1 MKKFN
6 SEPMSF
12 QSLFFAIYFICIATA
27 FFACGNE
34 SGAEVAATPIVSEV
48 ETSFELGKCTYELE
62 GISIYVKRENVDYVC
77 INSNWVRGKGD
88 AFPNL
93 SSSLD
98 IILTSSNSNDISSS
112 TQDIQLAAKF
122 HIRFFPNAD
131 SVSGIMSDQ
140 IFLYDV
146 PQYLNA
152 NKYQKNRCG
161 FQGWALSPEGNVV
174 YKDRDAVTISN
185 NINLYA
191 KWYCSEPEKCI
202 ENVLTDYRDGQTY
215 RIISFGYHTWM
226 AENLRYNP
234 LSPGYDWSWCYE
246 ELESNCKY
254 GRYYTYA
261 AALDS
266 LKTGCGYKATKCQFN
281 PNTEVRVQ
289 GICPNG
295 WHIPV
300 EDDFKELAIIRFYK
314 DTCNFFSNMIGS
326 SSGLEYYVSF
336 NNRLDNNKVYF
347 YQWGAELDLWTTSWY
362 HGNNETYGSIVK
374 VRHIDDLASSSGLT
388 PGFTLAVSGY
398 PIRCVKDSN

>member
-1 MKKFN
+1 MKIFN

-12 QSLFFAIYFICIATA
+12 QSLFFAIYFACFATS

-34 SGAEVAATPIVSEV
+34 SGAEAATPIVSEV
-48 ETSFELGKCTYELE
+48 ETSFELGKCTHELE
-62 GISIYVKRENVDYVC
+62 GTSIYVKRENVSYICVND
-77 INSNWVRGKGD
+77 NWVKGKGD
-88 AFPNL
+88 AFPYL
-93 SSSLD
+93 SSSHEIVLA
-98 IILTSSNSNDISSS
+98 SSNSSNGSSS
-112 TQDIQLAAKF
+112 TQDIQLAEKF
-122 HIRFFPNAD
+122 RVRFFPNAD
-131 SVSGIMSDQ
+131 SVSGIMGEQ

-185 NINLYA
+185 DVNLYA

-215 RIISFGYHTWM
+215 RTISFMDRTWM

-234 LSPGYDWSWCYE
+234 PSPGYDWSWCYE

-281 PNTEVRVQ
+281 PNDEVKVQ
-289 GICPNG
+289 GICPDG

-300 EDDFKELAIIRFYK
+300 EDDFKNLAIIRFYK

-326 SSGLEYYVSF
+326 SSGLQYYVSY
-336 NNRLDNNKVYF
+336 NNLLDKDTVYF
-347 YQWGAELDLWTTSWY
+347 YQWGSGLNLWTTSWY
-362 HGNNETYGSIVK
+362 YWYNDTDGRIVN
-374 VRHIDDLASSSGLT
+374 VRHIDDLASSSGF
-388 PGFTLAVSGY
+388 PEGHARAVSGY